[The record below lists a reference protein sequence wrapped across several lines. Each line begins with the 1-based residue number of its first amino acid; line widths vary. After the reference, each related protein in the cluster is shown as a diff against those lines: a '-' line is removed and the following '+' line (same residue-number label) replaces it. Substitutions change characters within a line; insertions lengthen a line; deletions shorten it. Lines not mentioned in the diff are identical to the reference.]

1 MDIDADVQEAAYMN
15 HFTKMLL
22 QTFRT
27 SVGELGKP
35 TYPDILAKPPSLA
48 RSLTISLIWLV
59 WFVLTFF
66 MIVIMLNFLIAVI
79 TTTYEKV
86 NSYQQKFGFK
96 HKAELN
102 EECFQLIEVF
112 KELPQYKIIVFS
124 TSKEAANIEDD
135 ELGEAVFDLKR
146 YMAKERKE
154 LSL

>member
-1 MDIDADVQEAAYMN
+1 MS

-35 TYPDILAKPPSLA
+35 TYPKILKKEPSITK
-48 RSLTISLIWLV
+48 SVTIMLIWLV

-86 NSYQQKFGFK
+86 SSLQKIFGFK

-102 EECFQLIEVF
+102 EECYQLIQVF

-124 TSKEAANIEDD
+124 TSKEAATLEDN
-135 ELGEAVFDLKR
+135 ELEEANFELKK
-146 YMAKERKE
+146 YMAKETKE
-154 LSL
+154 LKA